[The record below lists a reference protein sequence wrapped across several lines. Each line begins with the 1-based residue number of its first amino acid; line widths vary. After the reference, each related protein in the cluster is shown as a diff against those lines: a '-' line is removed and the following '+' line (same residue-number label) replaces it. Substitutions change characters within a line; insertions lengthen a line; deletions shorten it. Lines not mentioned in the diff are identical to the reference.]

1 MIVIVQLLPDIFYSW
16 FSKTFKKM
24 LNGRTGRTG
33 RTTRN
38 DRNYRAGRM
47 ATDKIDQTGRQKWQA
62 EVAGRTDHLIEL
74 TSSLMTET
82 FSLV

>member
-16 FSKTFKKM
+16 FSKTFKKI
-24 LNGRTGRTG
+24 LNGRTG

-38 DRNYRAGRM
+38 DRNDRTGRM